1 MLPRAALAVFLV
13 SEHDPVD
20 AGLLVLPGHVR
31 HAAVAAAVL
40 VLDGVHPAIL
50 RRFLE
55 TMQIDDNDDIKIVY
69 LLMKCEIS
77 WLDMIS

>member
-1 MLPRAALAVFLV
+1 MLPRAALAVVLV

-20 AGLLVLPGHVR
+20 AGLLVLPGHVG
-31 HAAVAAAVL
+31 HAAVL

-55 TMQIDDNDDIKIVY
+55 KMQIDDNDDIKIVY
-69 LLMKCEIS
+69 LQFKCEIS